1 MSLGVLSAK
10 RRVLSALV
18 ALTMPLLVVLAP
30 AAHAQSAPQ
39 PGDPKSG
46 KHRLHA
52 AAEPRHDVPNRLLKE
67 QFSEEEEEDSNAVRL
82 YQSVYETALRNQIP
96 RPVID
101 DIIRIYSYDVDFQ
114 RRAQPGDSFE
124 VLYAGDDEPAAQ
136 RLRRHRLHKL
146 RRRPDLDQRRAAA
159 PGLPDRRVGP
169 TVLYGRRGRPGH
181 RVRPAQ
187 HGVLRDAGVQP
198 GRGARH
204 PAARERHRGVRLA

>member
-67 QFSEEEEEDSNAVRL
+67 QLSEEEEEDSDNP
-82 YQSVYETALRNQIP
+82 ALSALCQTYIGKPNP
-96 RPVID
+96 
-101 DIIRIYSYDVDFQ
+101 Y
-114 RRAQPGDSFE
+114 
-124 VLYAGDDEPAAQ
+124 PA
-136 RLRRHRLHKL
+136 L
-146 RRRPDLDQRRAAA
+146 
-159 PGLPDRRVGP
+159 GP